1 MKKVLWLI
9 VCLMTMVVFSMCGN
23 SAKNDE
29 SSDEAK
35 TNTEAF
41 ADSVK
46 NEALATASWEITSE
60 VDEMSETKTFY
71 GELVS
76 NNSITQDF
84 PYGDTK
90 ARILVRKT
98 KKYGNEVMICV
109 SSGQICGNEYQ
120 GSNYIEVKF
129 DSAPSKKYR
138 FTETEDGSS
147 EVVFIDKSKDFIAN
161 CKKAKSIKMEIPL
174 FQGGRPLF
182 TFSTDKPLSWN
193 L

>member
-9 VCLMTMVVFSMCGN
+9 VCLMTMVVSVSSCGN
-23 SAKNDE
+23 NAKNSE
-29 SSDEAK
+29 NGDEAK
-35 TNTEAF
+35 AEAF

-46 NEALATASWEITSE
+46 NAALETTSWEITSK
-60 VDEMSETKTFY
+60 VDEMNETKTFY

-84 PYGDTK
+84 PYGETK
-90 ARILVRKT
+90 ASILVRKT
-98 KKYGNEVMICV
+98 KKYGSEVMICV
-109 SSGQICGNEYQ
+109 NSGQIHGNEYQ

-138 FTETEDGSS
+138 FTEAEDGSS
-147 EVVFIDKSKDFIAN
+147 EVVFIDNSKDFIAN

-174 FQGGRPLF
+174 YQCGRPLF
-182 TFSTDKPLSWN
+182 TFSTDKPLSWS
-193 L
+193 

>member
-1 MKKVLWLI
+1 MKKFI
-9 VCLMTMVVFSMCGN
+9 VIFACLMAVVVFSTCSNGTKN
-23 SAKNDE
+23 NENDDETKAKV
-29 SSDEAK
+29 
-35 TNTEAF
+35 EAF
-41 ADSVK
+41 VDSVK
-46 NEALATASWEITSE
+46 NAALATASWEITSK

-76 NNSITQDF
+76 NNSIIQDF
-84 PYGDTK
+84 PYGETRAK
-90 ARILVRKT
+90 ILVRKT
-98 KKYGNEVMICV
+98 KKYGNEVMICI
-109 SSGQICGNEYQ
+109 SSGQIHGSEYQ

-182 TFSTDKPLSWN
+182 TFSTDKPLSWD
-193 L
+193 